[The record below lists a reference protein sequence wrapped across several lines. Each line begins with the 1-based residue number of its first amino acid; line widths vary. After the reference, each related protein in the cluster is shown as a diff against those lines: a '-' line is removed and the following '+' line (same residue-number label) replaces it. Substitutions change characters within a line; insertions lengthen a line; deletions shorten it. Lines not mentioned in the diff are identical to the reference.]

1 MTLNRKGDFHKEI
14 AQTEFCSRK
23 PPQIRTF
30 SVPLWVGLN
39 TPCTDDRTVFFLGE
53 TCPDLMRWEFPTS
66 PAEEL
71 PIQRMLRQAAEWQ
84 KLIDGGE
91 ANKADIARMN
101 ECSRPR
107 VTQIMS
113 LLDLSQEVR
122 ELILSLGSIEVG
134 ECGVTERGLRP
145 LVRLSPAEQL
155 EAVQGMV
162 EQAQAGADLRVQR
175 FRRGK
180 GSGRLE

>member
-1 MTLNRKGDFHKEI
+1 MWY
-14 AQTEFCSRK
+14 QTGSRK

-39 TPCTDDRTVFFLGE
+39 TPCTDDRTVFCLGE
-53 TCPDLMRWEFPTS
+53 ACPDLMRWEFPTP

-71 PIQRMLRQAAEWQ
+71 PIQRMLRKAVEWQ

-91 ANKADIARMN
+91 VNKADIARMN

-107 VTQIMS
+107 ITQIMS
-113 LLDLSQEVR
+113 LLKLSQEVR
-122 ELILSLGSIEVG
+122 ELILSLGLVEVG
-134 ECGVTERGLRP
+134 ECGVTERALRP
-145 LVRLSPAEQL
+145 LVGLSPAEQL

-162 EQAQAGADLRVQR
+162 EQAQAGANLRAQR
-175 FRRGK
+175 LRRG
-180 GSGRLE
+180 GQSG